1 MKQYKLVNGKEVQ
14 EKAFRLG
21 YSWTIYK
28 EEPAFLEQPFLIL
41 LENGVMVYQD
51 DHEEYIEDKI
61 EEITQKDFLA
71 LEEPITVGDLCLVGS
86 GDHSNVVIR
95 VFDIVGDQVNTEIDT
110 DGDEEYFDIKDLK
123 KLTEDQMR
131 VLGLKHLSER
141 EMRILSGERI

>member
-21 YSWTIYK
+21 YSWEAGFDGLSTKDAAYLY
-28 EEPAFLEQPFLIL
+28 ASSNGYL
-41 LENGVMVYQD
+41 LCSNCPEGYWNNSY
-51 DHEEYIEDKI
+51 

-71 LEEPITVGDLCLVGS
+71 LEEPITVGDLCLVGR

-95 VFDIVGDQVNTEIDT
+95 VFDIEGDQVNTEIDA
-110 DGDEEYFDIKDLK
+110 DGDEEYFHIKDLK

-131 VLGLKHLSER
+131 ILGLKHLSER
-141 EMRILSGERI
+141 EIRILTGERI